1 MKSMKAPVTIKDIYV
16 RHVAIAVNF
25 TVWHLY
31 MLAVVYFI
39 LSSL

>member
-16 RHVAIAVNF
+16 CHVAIAVNF